1 MRAISILSGGMDS
14 AVATALLMEE
24 YEIHAITFNY
34 GQRSARMEIEYSR
47 RLSEHLGIEHRTL
60 DLQWLGG
67 LGGSVLT
74 AGGEIPSPSDLDDTL
89 ECLETARKVWVP
101 GRNLVFTSI
110 GVSFAEAMK
119 ASAVIVGWDREE
131 AETFPDNS
139 EEFLDAFNRLLE
151 VGTLDGVRVEA
162 PLIGM
167 TKREIVEAGSD
178 LGLPFELTYSCYAG
192 GRVHCGVCESCMRRK
207 RAFELAGVEDPTE
220 YLE

>member
-74 AGGEIPSPSDLDDTL
+74 AGGRYHPHLTWMTPLSAL
-89 ECLETARKVWVP
+89 RQQ
-101 GRNLVFTSI
+101 GRSGT
-110 GVSFAEAMK
+110 
-119 ASAVIVGWDREE
+119 REE
-131 AETFPDNS
+131 PGIHIH
-139 EEFLDAFNRLLE
+139 RGLLRRGHE
-151 VGTLDGVRVEA
+151 GQCSYCWL
-162 PLIGM
+162 
-167 TKREIVEAGSD
+167 GS
-178 LGLPFELTYSCYAG
+178 G
-192 GRVHCGVCESCMRRK
+192 GG
-207 RAFELAGVEDPTE
+207 
-220 YLE
+220 